1 MTEDLSP
8 EALALYEFFDGL
20 VTDDWQAV
28 TAFSAAAAPLARWL
42 PFPNW
47 RTLWHEL
54 GAHRL
59 IAHSV
64 RAEVEC
70 ISRWRNR
77 FPLNAETVLLAD
89 SVKIKLA
96 QIYENW
102 TPFTW
107 DSWNDT
113 LLACGIQTEALWQLN
128 KSFLV
133 FTRNRVLESRSRG
146 TEVRVTQE
154 CVEWIFNLAPT
165 S

>member
-8 EALALYEFFDGL
+8 DALALYEFFDGL

-28 TAFSAAAAPLARWL
+28 TSFGAVAAPLARWL
-42 PFPNW
+42 PMPQW
-47 RTLWHEL
+47 RELWHEL
-54 GAHRL
+54 GTHRL

-64 RAEVEC
+64 RANVEC

-77 FPLNAETVLLAD
+77 FPLNAEQVLLTEN
-89 SVKIKLA
+89 VKMKLA
-96 QIYENW
+96 QIYEQW

-107 DSWNDT
+107 DSWNDA
-113 LLACGIQTEALWQLN
+113 LIACGIQTEALWQLN

-133 FTRNRVLESRSRG
+133 FTRNGVLESRSRG
-146 TEVRVTQE
+146 QEIRVTQE
-154 CVEWIFNLAPT
+154 CVEWIFKLVPT